1 MKRIY
6 LLFIVLIGVSLSCT
20 KDFEDFNTDKK
31 HPVAVPGGFLF
42 ANAQKALSDQEAS
55 TNVNLNVLK
64 LFAQYWTETTY
75 LDESNY
81 DIITRPI
88 PANNFRTYYRDI
100 LRDLKEAKMLTEAE
114 VVAGDD
120 ATIAKANRLF
130 VIDLM
135 EVYVYSILVDVFGN
149 VPYTEA
155 LDVDDISPAYDD
167 AFTIYKDLITR
178 ATADI
183 AGLNT
188 AYGAFSADDDLYFAG
203 DVAMWKKFGATLKVR
218 LGVTIADAD
227 AALAKS
233 TVESAYADA
242 FAMGENCQF
251 VYEEGSNSNPLYQDL
266 IQSGRHD
273 FVPANTTVD
282 MLNNLTDP
290 RMFYYLS
297 SPVKFVYDKD
307 ITNTSI
313 DTELTGVGKISL
325 FYNDG
330 DSIVVTDLPFI
341 ALAQD
346 TLNIFTYYK
355 GGTYGESN
363 SFSQFS
369 HIADAIQEP
378 TYPMTLLDYTEL
390 AFYLAEAAERGFSV
404 GGDAATWY
412 NKGIESSILH
422 WGGTAEEVAAYL
434 GQANVAYATAA
445 GNWKQKIGT
454 QAWLASYVR
463 GLNGWNTW
471 RRLDFPT
478 LNVPPAPDTRDGQ
491 VPKRYTYP
499 VNEQTLNASNYSA
512 AAAAIGGDEMDVKVF
527 WDKN

>member
-6 LLFIVLIGVSLSCT
+6 LLFIVLIGISLSCT

-31 HPVAVPGGFLF
+31 HPVTVPAGFLF

-55 TNVNLNVLK
+55 TNVNLNVFK

-81 DIITRPI
+81 DIINRTI
-88 PANNFRTYYRDI
+88 PDNNFRIYYRDI
-100 LRDLKEAKMLTEAE
+100 LRDLKEARILTEAE

-130 VIDLM
+130 IIDLM
-135 EVYVYSILVDVFGN
+135 EVYCYSIMVDMFGD

-155 LDVDDISPAYDD
+155 LDIDNISPVYDD

-178 ATADI
+178 ATADFT
-183 AGLNT
+183 GLDA
-188 AYGAFSADDDLYFAG
+188 AYGAFSGDDDLYFAG
-203 DVAMWKKFGATLKVR
+203 DVAMWKKFAATLKVR
-218 LGVTIADAD
+218 LGITIADVD

-233 TVESAYADA
+233 TVESAYAA
-242 FAMGENCQF
+242 GFAMGENCQF

-266 IQSGRHD
+266 VQSGRHD
-273 FVPANTTVD
+273 FVPANTIVD
-282 MLNNLTDP
+282 MMNDLTDP
-290 RMFYYLS
+290 RRDKYFTLFGDIYL
-297 SPVKFVYDKD
+297 
-307 ITNTSI
+307 
-313 DTELTGVGKISL
+313 
-325 FYNDG
+325 
-330 DSIVVTDLPFI
+330 
-341 ALAQD
+341 
-346 TLNIFTYYK
+346 

-369 HIADAIQEP
+369 HIADPIQEP
-378 TYPMTLLDYTEL
+378 TYPMVLLDYTEM

-422 WGGTAEEVAAYL
+422 WGGTAEEVTAYL
-434 GQANVAYATAA
+434 AQANVAYATAA
-445 GNWKQKIGT
+445 GTWKQKIGT
-454 QAWLASYVR
+454 QSWLASYVR
-463 GLNGWNTW
+463 GMNGWNSW
-471 RRLDFPT
+471 RRLDFPV
-478 LNVPPAPDTRDGQ
+478 LNLPPAPETRDGQ
-491 VPKRYTYP
+491 VPKRFTYP
-499 VNEQTLNASNYSA
+499 VNEQTLNASNYTSA
-512 AAAAIGGDEMDVKVF
+512 ATAIGGDEMDVKVF

>member
-6 LLFIVLIGVSLSCT
+6 FLFIVLIGISLSCT

-31 HPVAVPGGFLF
+31 HPVVVPGGFLF

-55 TNVNLNVLK
+55 TNVNLNIFK
-64 LFAQYWTETTY
+64 LVSQYWTETTY

-81 DIITRPI
+81 DIINRSI
-88 PANNFRTYYRDI
+88 PDLNFRTYYRDI
-100 LRDLKEAKMLTEAE
+100 LMDLKEAKKLTDAE
-114 VVAGDD
+114 IVAGDD
-120 ATIAKANRLF
+120 ATIGKANRLF
-130 VIDLM
+130 IIDLM
-135 EVYVYSILVDVFGN
+135 EVYCYSILVDMFGN

-155 LDVDDISPAYDD
+155 LNIDDISPAYDD
-167 AFTIYKDLITR
+167 AFTIYKDLINR
-178 ATADI
+178 ASADV

-188 AYGAFSADDDLYFAG
+188 GYGGFSSDDDLYFAG

-218 LGVTIADAD
+218 LGIAIADAD
-227 AALAKS
+227 GALAKS
-233 TVESAYADA
+233 TVESAYADG
-242 FAMGENCQF
+242 FAMGERCEF
-251 VYEEGSNSNPLYQDL
+251 VYEGGSNSNPLYQDL

-273 FVPANTTVD
+273 FVPANTIVD
-282 MLNNLTDP
+282 MMNNLTDP
-290 RMFYYLS
+290 RRDKYFTMFGEVYL
-297 SPVKFVYDKD
+297 
-307 ITNTSI
+307 
-313 DTELTGVGKISL
+313 
-325 FYNDG
+325 
-330 DSIVVTDLPFI
+330 
-341 ALAQD
+341 
-346 TLNIFTYYK
+346 
-355 GGTYGESN
+355 GGIYGESN

-378 TYPMTLLDYTEL
+378 TYPMVLLDYTEL

-404 GGDAATWY
+404 GGNAETWY
-412 NKGIESSILH
+412 KNGIESSILH
-422 WGGTAEEVAAYL
+422 WGGTAEEVTAYL

-478 LNVPPAPDTRDGQ
+478 LNLPPAPETRDGQ
-491 VPKRYTYP
+491 VPKRFTYP
-499 VNEQTLNASNYSA
+499 VNEQTLNAANYTS